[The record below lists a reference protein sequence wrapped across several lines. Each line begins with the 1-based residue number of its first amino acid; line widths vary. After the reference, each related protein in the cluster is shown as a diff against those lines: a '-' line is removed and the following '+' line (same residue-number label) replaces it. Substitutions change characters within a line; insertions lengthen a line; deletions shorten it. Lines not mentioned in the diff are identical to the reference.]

1 MQSDIIG
8 SSGCG
13 KSTLI
18 RLLYRFYD
26 PKNGKVLLGG
36 KDIRDYTLES
46 IRKAIAVVPQ
56 DTILFNESIGYNI
69 HYGNLNASWDEVID
83 AAKKAK
89 IHDTILGMPQGYQTI
104 VGERGLKL
112 SGECMDD
119 FFSMSLFPIICSE

>member
-119 FFSMSLFPIICSE
+119 FFFNVSFSNNLL